1 MTILTTLLHRF
12 KDLNKPADVTT
23 QCTTPETT
31 TQPAITTDV
40 ALPDDRKFEVSCTQ
54 NLFVLLLR
62 DTCVR
67 VYLNVIAI
75 FYILLFLNIVPI
87 LKRHL
92 LHIVI
97 IVLFEYTPVPPN
109 SEKFTFPLLYVAIG
123 SVVSVVVVVVTIASG
138 NMQLSVYIVIH
149 VVL

>member
-1 MTILTTLLHRF
+1 MTIFTTLLHRF
-12 KDLNKPADVTT
+12 KDLNKPDDVTT

-31 TQPAITTDV
+31 KLPAITTGV
-40 ALPDDRKFEVSCTQ
+40 ALADGRKFEVFCTQ

-67 VYLNVIAI
+67 VYLTVIAI
-75 FYILLFLNIVPI
+75 FYILLFLSIVPK

-97 IVLFEYTPVPPN
+97 IVSF
-109 SEKFTFPLLYVAIG
+109 
-123 SVVSVVVVVVTIASG
+123 
-138 NMQLSVYIVIH
+138 
-149 VVL
+149 

>member
-1 MTILTTLLHRF
+1 MTLLTTLLHRF
-12 KDLNKPADVTT
+12 KDLSKPDDVTT

-31 TQPAITTDV
+31 NLPAITTDV
-40 ALPDDRKFEVSCTQ
+40 SLADGRKFEVSCTQ

-75 FYILLFLNIVPI
+75 FYVLLFLNIVPK

-92 LHIVI
+92 L
-97 IVLFEYTPVPPN
+97 
-109 SEKFTFPLLYVAIG
+109 
-123 SVVSVVVVVVTIASG
+123 
-138 NMQLSVYIVIH
+138 Q
-149 VVL
+149 